1 MTYIEEYYKKIK
13 SGKIVA
19 SKKVIRTYDKIVKDL
34 KNKRGKWHYSESRG
48 QHIIDF
54 IERYCRHSQGK
65 LGGKPVV
72 LELWEK
78 AMLST
83 IFGFVDKQGRR
94 KYQKAVL
101 IIGKKNG
108 KSLLASAVGLYLQVA
123 DNEPGPEV
131 YCVAT
136 KRDQAKKIWDVAKA
150 MVLKSPALKKRI
162 NPLVGNLDGS
172 KYNDSCFKPLASDVN
187 SLDGLNVHGA
197 LMDEFHQWR
206 NGKALYDIIADGITA
221 REQPLIFM
229 TSTAGVIREDI
240 YDQEYDNAT
249 NIINGYDDKIF
260 KDERAIYFVYELD
273 DRKEWTDP
281 KMWVKANPGLG
292 TIKNKQSLKE
302 KVERAKQNPALVKN
316 LLCKEFNIR
325 ETSNQAWLS
334 FEEIENKAKYD
345 IKELRPRYGIGGLD
359 LSTTTD
365 LTCATIIFQVP
376 GDDTIYV
383 KQMYWLPEDN
393 LQKRVQEDKIPYD
406 KWIEQGWM
414 RVSQGNKIDY
424 KDVTAW
430 YQEVIEEDDLYPYQ
444 IGYDSWNSQYIVDEL
459 KLIVGAEGTKP
470 IIQGAKTMSAP
481 MKSFQADLAAKRINY
496 NNNPILRWN
505 LANASINIDRNDNY
519 TLCKTSNPRMRIDGV
534 ASLLDAY
541 ICFQNCYDEYMNT
554 I

>member
-19 SKKVIRTYDKIVKDL
+19 SKKVIRTYEKIVKDL

-108 KSLLASAVGLYLQVA
+108 KSLIASAVGLYLQVA

-541 ICFQNCYDEYMNT
+541 ICFQNCYDEYINT